1 MKENHMANKTNRKT
15 EPVSTHVEIMPE
27 SDEVIVLT
35 GDDGKDVSFYQI
47 ACVEYGSEFFAV
59 LQAAEEL
66 EGVADD
72 EALIFKIVED
82 EEDDLFYPVE
92 DDGEEYVILKATVDG
107 EDMLFETVD
116 DDDEFEK
123 VEDYFNDLLFSEV
136 DYDED

>member
-15 EPVSTHVEIMPE
+15 GPVSTHVEIMPE

-35 GDDGKDVSFYQI
+35 DDDGKDVSFYQI

-82 EEDDLFYPVE
+82 EEEDLFYPVE
-92 DDGEEYVILKATVDG
+92 DDELIQKVFDEYVKAVADAQNA
-107 EDMLFETVD
+107 ENEQ
-116 DDDEFEK
+116 K
-123 VEDYFNDLLFSEV
+123 
-136 DYDED
+136 